1 MTRSPW
7 RVVVAR
13 RIAKRGVG
21 GTLARVVR
29 NLLEVASPAQVKVL
43 DVLVDPQSTLEQL
56 EAVCGTVP
64 VVAALV
70 AEPEPMG
77 LVEAMVLA
85 MLETEEHALVKART
99 ALPPYDSVE
108 VVRQAVQ
115 PLLEAI
121 YYETLS

>member
-1 MTRSPW
+1 MARSPW

-13 RIAKRGVG
+13 RIAKRGVE

-43 DVLVDPQSTLEQL
+43 DVLVDPHITLEQL
-56 EAVCGTVP
+56 EAVCGTLP
-64 VVAALV
+64 VVAAVV

-85 MLETEEHALVKART
+85 MLQTEEDARIKAQT
-99 ALPPYDSVE
+99 ALLPYDSVE
-108 VVRQAVQ
+108 VVRQVVQ
-115 PLLEAI
+115 PLLAAI
-121 YYETLS
+121 YYETLF